1 MRVVYIVHNLTVG
14 GAETLV
20 VNYLIELKKNECDVS
35 LIQFTSKDT
44 FLLEKLK
51 QNSIPVYTV
60 HSKQRE
66 SFVFRVLSKLDRI
79 LLEKKRI
86 NRIIQT

>member
-66 SFVFRVLSKLDRI
+66 SFVFRVLSK
-79 LLEKKRI
+79 
-86 NRIIQT
+86 